1 MATTYPQRA
10 LIRSLNEIRRLQE
23 VVKSNPAEAARL
35 KQYEWEVME
44 ALRILALSVPRP
56 IQQNEY
62 YAMCYEREQKD
73 KKGIPCE
80 ENTDCTEGQCKIDSG
95 AM

>member
-44 ALRILALSVPRP
+44 ALRILALSASRP

-62 YAMCYEREQKD
+62 YAMCYEREQKSVKSNSRYED
-73 KKGIPCE
+73 NNC
-80 ENTDCTEGQCKIDSG
+80 QSG
-95 AM
+95 A